1 MAPVW
6 RYFALYVLWFAGVYV
21 YNYAIKDLQANPME
35 YQFIRDPIS
44 GLRIKISSEHAIIGR
59 WLNEEIG
66 KDKVAMV
73 QALIASVKTSFEPV
87 TLKGQEIDLIL
98 SKDEALFEAHALH
111 QDSEDLIAYQDD
123 DLMLEENDLSSGCGF
138 EDFIDLIESWYEFI
152 SNR

>member
-1 MAPVW
+1 
-6 RYFALYVLWFAGVYV
+6 
-21 YNYAIKDLQANPME
+21 ME
-35 YQFIRDPIS
+35 YQFIRNPIS

-73 QALIASVKTSFEPV
+73 LALISSVSSSFEPV

-111 QDSEDLIAYQDD
+111 QDNEDILAYQDD
-123 DLMLEENDLSSGCGF
+123 ELMLEENDLSSGCGF
-138 EDFIDLIESWYEFI
+138 EDFVDLINSWHEF
-152 SNR
+152 SAGR

>member
-1 MAPVW
+1 
-6 RYFALYVLWFAGVYV
+6 
-21 YNYAIKDLQANPME
+21 ME

-73 QALIASVKTSFEPV
+73 QALISSVSSSFEPV

-111 QDSEDLIAYQDD
+111 QDNEDILAYQDD
-123 DLMLEENDLSSGCGF
+123 ELMLEENDLSSGCGF
-138 EDFIDLIESWYEFI
+138 EDSVDLINSWHEF
-152 SNR
+152 SAGR

>member
-1 MAPVW
+1 
-6 RYFALYVLWFAGVYV
+6 
-21 YNYAIKDLQANPME
+21 ME

-73 QALIASVKTSFEPV
+73 QALITSVKTSYEPV
-87 TLKGQEIDLIL
+87 ALKGQEIDLIL

-111 QDSEDLIAYQDD
+111 QDSEDLVAYQDD
-123 DLMLEENDLSSGCGF
+123 DLMLEENGLSSGCGF
-138 EDFIDLIESWYEFI
+138 EDFIDLIESWAEF
-152 SNR
+152 SGSK

>member
-1 MAPVW
+1 
-6 RYFALYVLWFAGVYV
+6 
-21 YNYAIKDLQANPME
+21 ME

-66 KDKVAMV
+66 KEKVAMV
-73 QALIASVKTSFEPV
+73 QALITSVKTSYEPV

-111 QDSEDLIAYQDD
+111 QDSEDLVAYQDD
-123 DLMLEENDLSSGCGF
+123 DLMLEENGLSSGCGF
-138 EDFIDLIESWYEFI
+138 EDFVDLIESWAEF
-152 SNR
+152 SGSK

>member
-1 MAPVW
+1 
-6 RYFALYVLWFAGVYV
+6 
-21 YNYAIKDLQANPME
+21 ME

-73 QALIASVKTSFEPV
+73 QALIVSVKTSFEPV

-138 EDFIDLIESWYEFI
+138 EDFIDLIESWAEFT

>member
-1 MAPVW
+1 
-6 RYFALYVLWFAGVYV
+6 
-21 YNYAIKDLQANPME
+21 ME

-44 GLRIKISSEHAIIGR
+44 GLKIKISSEHAIIGR

-73 QALIASVKTSFEPV
+73 LALISSVSSSFEPV

-111 QDSEDLIAYQDD
+111 QDNEDILAYQDD
-123 DLMLEENDLSSGCGF
+123 ELMLEENDLSSGCGF
-138 EDFIDLIESWYEFI
+138 EDFVDLINSWHEF
-152 SNR
+152 SAGR

>member
-1 MAPVW
+1 
-6 RYFALYVLWFAGVYV
+6 
-21 YNYAIKDLQANPME
+21 ME
-35 YQFIRDPIS
+35 YQFIRVPIS

-73 QALIASVKTSFEPV
+73 LALISSVSSSFEPL

-111 QDSEDLIAYQDD
+111 QDNEDILAYQDD
-123 DLMLEENDLSSGCGF
+123 ELMLEENDLSSGCGF
-138 EDFIDLIESWYEFI
+138 EDFVDLINSWHEF
-152 SNR
+152 SAGR

>member
-1 MAPVW
+1 MW

-21 YNYAIKDLQANPME
+21 YNYAIKELQANPME

-138 EDFIDLIESWYEFI
+138 EDFIDLIESWYEFT

>member
-1 MAPVW
+1 
-6 RYFALYVLWFAGVYV
+6 
-21 YNYAIKDLQANPME
+21 ME

-66 KDKVAMV
+66 KGKVAMV
-73 QALIASVKTSFEPV
+73 QALIVSVKTSFEPV

-138 EDFIDLIESWYEFI
+138 EDFIDLIESWAEFT

>member
-1 MAPVW
+1 
-6 RYFALYVLWFAGVYV
+6 
-21 YNYAIKDLQANPME
+21 ME

-73 QALIASVKTSFEPV
+73 LALISSVSSSFEPV

-111 QDSEDLIAYQDD
+111 QDNEDILAYQDD
-123 DLMLEENDLSSGCGF
+123 ELMLEENDLSSGCGF
-138 EDFIDLIESWYEFI
+138 EDFIDLIESWAEFT

>member
-1 MAPVW
+1 MW
-6 RYFALYVLWFAGVYV
+6 RYFALYVLWFADVYI

-87 TLKGQEIDLIL
+87 TLKGQEVDLIL

-138 EDFIDLIESWYEFI
+138 EDFIDLIESWYEFT

>member
-1 MAPVW
+1 
-6 RYFALYVLWFAGVYV
+6 
-21 YNYAIKDLQANPME
+21 ME

-44 GLRIKISSEHAIIGR
+44 GFRIKISSEHAIIGR

-73 QALIASVKTSFEPV
+73 LALISSVSSSFEPL

-111 QDSEDLIAYQDD
+111 QDNEDILAYQDD
-123 DLMLEENDLSSGCGF
+123 ELMLEENDLSSGCGF
-138 EDFIDLIESWYEFI
+138 EDFVDLINSWHEF
-152 SNR
+152 SAGR

>member
-1 MAPVW
+1 
-6 RYFALYVLWFAGVYV
+6 
-21 YNYAIKDLQANPME
+21 ME

-66 KDKVAMV
+66 KGKVAMV
-73 QALIASVKTSFEPV
+73 QALIVSVKTSFEPV

-138 EDFIDLIESWYEFI
+138 EDFVDLIESWAEFT

>member
-1 MAPVW
+1 
-6 RYFALYVLWFAGVYV
+6 
-21 YNYAIKDLQANPME
+21 ME

-73 QALIASVKTSFEPV
+73 LALISSVSSSFEPL

-111 QDSEDLIAYQDD
+111 QDNEDILVYQDD
-123 DLMLEENDLSSGCGF
+123 ELMLEENDLSSGCGF
-138 EDFIDLIESWYEFI
+138 EDFVDLINSWHEF
-152 SNR
+152 SAGR

>member
-1 MAPVW
+1 
-6 RYFALYVLWFAGVYV
+6 
-21 YNYAIKDLQANPME
+21 ME

-73 QALIASVKTSFEPV
+73 LALISSVSSSFEPL

-98 SKDEALFEAHALH
+98 SKDEALFEAQALH
-111 QDSEDLIAYQDD
+111 QDNEDILAYQDD
-123 DLMLEENDLSSGCGF
+123 ELMLEENDLSSGCGF
-138 EDFIDLIESWYEFI
+138 EDFVDLINSWHEF
-152 SNR
+152 SAGR

>member
-1 MAPVW
+1 
-6 RYFALYVLWFAGVYV
+6 
-21 YNYAIKDLQANPME
+21 ME

-73 QALIASVKTSFEPV
+73 QALISSVSSSFEPV

-111 QDSEDLIAYQDD
+111 QDNEDILAYQDD
-123 DLMLEENDLSSGCGF
+123 ELMLEENDLSSGCGF
-138 EDFIDLIESWYEFI
+138 EDFIDLIESWAEFT

>member
-1 MAPVW
+1 
-6 RYFALYVLWFAGVYV
+6 
-21 YNYAIKDLQANPME
+21 ME

-44 GLRIKISSEHAIIGR
+44 GLRIKICSEHAIIGR

-73 QALIASVKTSFEPV
+73 QALISSVSSSFEPV

-111 QDSEDLIAYQDD
+111 QDNEDILAYQDD
-123 DLMLEENDLSSGCGF
+123 ELMLEENDLSSGCGF
-138 EDFIDLIESWYEFI
+138 EDFVDLINSWHEF
-152 SNR
+152 SAGR

>member
-1 MAPVW
+1 
-6 RYFALYVLWFAGVYV
+6 
-21 YNYAIKDLQANPME
+21 ME

-73 QALIASVKTSFEPV
+73 QALISSVSSSFEPI

-111 QDSEDLIAYQDD
+111 QDNEDILAYQDD
-123 DLMLEENDLSSGCGF
+123 ELMLEENDLSSGCGF
-138 EDFIDLIESWYEFI
+138 EDFVDLINSWHEFTAG
-152 SNR
+152 R

>member
-1 MAPVW
+1 
-6 RYFALYVLWFAGVYV
+6 
-21 YNYAIKDLQANPME
+21 ME

-44 GLRIKISSEHAIIGR
+44 GSRIKISSEHAIIGR

-73 QALIASVKTSFEPV
+73 LALISSVSSSFEPL

-111 QDSEDLIAYQDD
+111 QDNEDILAYQDD
-123 DLMLEENDLSSGCGF
+123 ELMLEENDLSSGCGF
-138 EDFIDLIESWYEFI
+138 EDFVDLINSWHEF
-152 SNR
+152 SAGR

>member
-1 MAPVW
+1 
-6 RYFALYVLWFAGVYV
+6 
-21 YNYAIKDLQANPME
+21 ME

-73 QALIASVKTSFEPV
+73 QAHISSVSSSFEPV

-111 QDSEDLIAYQDD
+111 QDNEDILAYQDD
-123 DLMLEENDLSSGCGF
+123 ELMLEENDLSSGCGF
-138 EDFIDLIESWYEFI
+138 EDFVDLINSWHEF
-152 SNR
+152 SAGR

>member
-1 MAPVW
+1 
-6 RYFALYVLWFAGVYV
+6 
-21 YNYAIKDLQANPME
+21 ME

-73 QALIASVKTSFEPV
+73 LALISSVSSSFEPL

-111 QDSEDLIAYQDD
+111 QDNEDILAYQDD
-123 DLMLEENDLSSGCGF
+123 ELMLEENGLSSGCGF
-138 EDFIDLIESWYEFI
+138 EDFVDLINSWHEF
-152 SNR
+152 SAGR